1 MDTTRDYAL
10 RRVRNNISKDDIIR
24 WAKDY
29 YWDSFYEYYKDDL
42 KQLVDDTNEEARDN
56 VEEWEEVKEY
66 DEWEVEDLL
75 AEWLEEA
82 LENEIDCAW

>member
-29 YWDSFYEYYKDDL
+29 YWNSFEKDFKEDL
-42 KQLVDDTNEEARDN
+42 PQLVDDTNEEAMDN
-56 VEEWEEVKEY
+56 LEEWEEVREY

>member
-29 YWDSFYEYYKDDL
+29 YWNSFEKDFKEDL
-42 KQLVDDTNEEARDN
+42 PQLVDDTNEEAREN
-56 VEEWEEVKEY
+56 VEEWEEVREY

-82 LENEIDCAW
+82 LEFEISCDW